1 MKKRKLIP
9 YALISASLALGAIA
23 AFAASKNT
31 VPVHAED
38 SPGVLAM
45 YLGTHDLLADPH
57 CDSSDVPAFEGSADL
72 EDIGGEYVLTLNN
85 FNNHGVYKDVPTTG
99 SDKTCA
105 VLRYINPE
113 TSPKPLRIRLN
124 GESSLSIPSSIN
136 GQGYDYCKTVYV
148 GTKEANGVDVYVEGV
163 NGTSPVLN
171 VESPELEG
179 ESCAFSCA
187 SVYSS
192 GTVTVSDVYIGNC
205 EVNVSGG
212 KGLNSYGIELI
223 GCALHVG
230 SGANITATAAGN
242 NSSDSDIHEAVA
254 ISTDSY
260 EQTGGKVVATTGSTI
275 NRGESYGLKIKKA
288 DSSITNGE
296 LEACAGDTA
305 HRTTSGIWLT
315 QSKFSIN
322 AGAVVTA
329 VGGSIG
335 SAESGS
341 TTTGIKRN
349 NFDGSCVSVHEDA
362 SYVYAAG
369 MNAGGGLSLSFF
381 YYFDAGYDFWG
392 STTNDIFTDPSV
404 SSNLAGDHKYNAPKQ
419 VLFVKEIQCEAK
431 STSVAYDGNP
441 HEAISITNVKP
452 SNYTAKYKLEGE
464 TGWSTQVPQF
474 TEANEAGYVV
484 NYKIESKFCS
494 TAKEG
499 SVTFTIT
506 KSAPAVGTAPTLV
519 TDFVSDGQEHALVNA
534 GTTTDGTMVY
544 SVNGGAYSEAVPTA
558 KDAGEYEV
566 SYKIIGDTNHN
577 DTDPVSLGKVVVSQP
592 SPTPTPDPDPEPT
605 PTPGSGSGL
614 SVGAIVGI
622 AVGSFFFTL
631 IGAFVLLMFVFNKW
645 IKEGDK
651 AVRVLR
657 FALGSKDGKQ
667 RYFSLKFKFA
677 YRNKEEVFN
686 TKNEALK

>member
-1 MKKRKLIP
+1 MKKIKLIP
-9 YALISASLALGAIA
+9 ISLLGLSLAFGAVS
-23 AFAASKNT
+23 AFASAPKKADN
-31 VPVHAED
+31 VHAED
-38 SPGVLAM
+38 IPGVVAI

-113 TSPKPLRIRLN
+113 TSPKPLRIRVK
-124 GESSLSIPSSIN
+124 GENSLSIPSSIN
-136 GQGYDYCKTVYV
+136 GQSYDYCKTVYV
-148 GTKEANGVDVYVEGV
+148 ATNQANGVDVYVEGV

-192 GTVTVSDVYIGNC
+192 GSVTVSDVYIKNC

-223 GCALHVG
+223 GCALHVD
-230 SGANITATAAGN
+230 SANITARAAGN
-242 NSSDSDIHEAVA
+242 NSGDSDIHEAVA

-275 NRGESYGLKIKKA
+275 NKGESYGLKIKKA

-296 LEACAGDTA
+296 LEARAGDTA
-305 HRTTSGIWLT
+305 RRTTSGIWLA

-335 SAESGS
+335 SADGGS
-341 TTTGIKRN
+341 TTTGIKKN
-349 NFDGSCVSVHEDA
+349 SADGSCVTVDEDA

-369 MNAGGGLSLSFF
+369 MNGGGGLSLAFF
-381 YYFDAGYDFWG
+381 YYYDAGYDFWG
-392 STTNDIFTDPSV
+392 STKNDIDIFTDPDVYSI
-404 SSNLAGDHKYNAPKQ
+404 SAGDGKYNAPKQ

-441 HEAISITNVKP
+441 HEAIAITDVKP
-452 SNYTAKYKLEGE
+452 ANYTAKYKLEGE
-464 TGWSTQVPQF
+464 TEWSTEVPQF
-474 TEANEAGYVV
+474 TPANEAGYVV

-519 TDFVSDGQEHALVNA
+519 TDFVSDGQAHALVNA

-544 SVNGGAYSEAVPTA
+544 SVNGGAYSESVPTA
-558 KDAGEYEV
+558 KDTGEYEV
-566 SYKIIGDTNHN
+566 SYKIIGDANHN
-577 DTDPVSLGKVVVSQP
+577 DTAPVSLGKVVVSKGAAPVDPAKP
-592 SPTPTPDPDPEPT
+592 SGKGIGAGGVVGIVL
-605 PTPGSGSGL
+605 GSL
-614 SVGAIVGI
+614 VFVVGAAYLVL
-622 AVGSFFFTL
+622 FF
-631 IGAFVLLMFVFNKW
+631 LLNKW
-645 IKEGDK
+645 IKVGDK
-651 AVRVLR
+651 AVRVMR
-657 FALGSKDGKQ
+657 FALGSKDGKE
-667 RYFSLKFKFA
+667 RYLSFKCKFE
-677 YRNKEEVFN
+677 YRDKNEVFN
-686 TKNEALK
+686 TKDEALK

>member
-9 YALISASLALGAIA
+9 FALISASLALGVTA
-23 AFAASKNT
+23 AFAASKNA

-38 SPGVLAM
+38 VPGVLAM

-113 TSPKPLRIRLN
+113 TSPKPLRIRVN

-148 GTKEANGVDVYVEGV
+148 ATKEANGVDVYVEGV

-192 GTVTVSDVYIGNC
+192 GSVTVSDVYIGNC

-242 NSSDSDIHEAVA
+242 NSDDSDIHEAVA

-296 LEACAGDTA
+296 LEARAGDTA
-305 HRTTSGIWLT
+305 RRTTSGIWLT

-349 NFDGSCVSVHEDA
+349 NFDGSCVTVHEDA

-369 MNAGGGLSLSFF
+369 MNAGGGLSMSFF

-392 STTNDIFTDPSV
+392 STKNDIFTDPDVYSV
-404 SSNLAGDHKYNAPKQ
+404 SAGNGKYNAPKQ
-419 VLFVKEIQCEAK
+419 ALFVKEIQCEAK

-441 HEAISITNVKP
+441 HEAITITDVKP
-452 SNYTAKYKLEGE
+452 ANYTAKYKLEGE
-464 TGWSTQVPQF
+464 TEWSTAVPQF
-474 TEANEAGYVV
+474 TNANEAGYVV
-484 NYKIESKFCS
+484 NYKIESNFCS

-506 KSAPAVGTAPTLV
+506 KGASAVGTAPTLV

-534 GTTTDGTMVY
+534 GTATGGTMVY
-544 SVNGGAYSEAVPTA
+544 SVNGGAYSETVPTA

-566 SYKIIGDTNHN
+566 SYKIIGDANHN
-577 DTDPVSLGKVVVSQP
+577 DTAPVSLGKVVVSAP
-592 SPTPTPDPDPEPT
+592 APTPD
-605 PTPGSGSGL
+605 PGSGSGL

-622 AVGSFFFTL
+622 VIGSFFFAL
-631 IGAFVLLMFVFNKW
+631 IVAFVLLMFVFNKW

-667 RYFSLKFKFA
+667 RYFSLKFKFV